1 MKDKAKQTGKAMMS
15 KFMLRID
22 EQFLADVQ
30 ELRRYYEDMPTKSEA
45 IRRAVRAHV
54 ETIRKER
61 KGKK

>member
-1 MKDKAKQTGKAMMS
+1 MKDKAKQPGKAMLT

-22 EQFLADVQ
+22 DQFLADVQ

-54 ETIRKER
+54 EAIR
-61 KGKK
+61 KGKGGKK